1 MKSQHLQDSTF
12 FMLTPGVR
20 DRLME
25 IKLTAAEWRM
35 WCYLVSLDPFGDR
48 GAKFSPAELMLKCKI
63 KKTTYF
69 SAKAKFQ
76 KLGLFD
82 FRDGVTKVVNLQT
95 SLIQTASEHPQAA
108 KIIESEISESQSE
121 ISESQSEI
129 SEFKSEISE
138 FKSEISEFKSEI
150 SDNQSLKPKLH
161 NVSKSPQ
168 TIQIYSDFKDSLSEN
183 ERENF
188 FNFVKEKTNNLERP
202 INDLEAW
209 LASKN
214 AAKQNRWEIYYRS
227 YQEEQIN
234 EGRKTT
240 RHSENGRKLSPSKMQ
255 QAIAEFKKQR
265 QINQPVDEPEN
276 VSSESRLSSQ
286 NRTIQEGLAPN
297 TTEEYHYSA
306 AEVNKLLDNPPEL
319 GKSRAQ
325 THRERIAE
333 VKRQQ
338 AEIRRVNREAAES
351 RAKQQNPDLEQ
362 RKLETLRQIEEMN
375 QLQSSQNS
383 DPDESDG
390 KDE

>member
-25 IKLTAAEWRM
+25 INLTAAEWRM

-48 GAKFSPAELMLKCKI
+48 GAKFSPAELMLKCQI

-95 SLIQTASEHPQAA
+95 SLVQTASEHPLPA
-108 KIIESEISESQSE
+108 KIIESEISES
-121 ISESQSEI
+121 
-129 SEFKSEISE
+129 
-138 FKSEISEFKSEI
+138 KSEI
-150 SDNQSLKPKLH
+150 SDNQSLKPKPS
-161 NVSKSPQ
+161 NVYKPSQ
-168 TIQIYSDFKDSLSEN
+168 TLQTYSDFKDSLSES

-188 FNFVKEKTNNLERP
+188 FNFVEEKTNNLERP

-214 AAKQNRWEIYYRS
+214 AAKQNRWEIYYRN

-240 RHSENGRKLSPSKMQ
+240 RHSENGGKLSPSKMQ
-255 QAIAEFKKQR
+255 RAIAEFKKQR

-276 VSSESRLSSQ
+276 VNSNGRLSGQ
-286 NRTIQEGLAPN
+286 NLPIQEGLAQN

-306 AEVNKLLDNPPEL
+306 AEVNKLLDNPPERE
-319 GKSRAQ
+319 KSRAQ
-325 THRERIAE
+325 THREAARFGYESSHPKAAARIAE

-338 AEIRRVNREAAES
+338 AEIRRANREAAEL
-351 RAKQQNPDLEQ
+351 RAKQQNPDLEP

-375 QLQSSQNS
+375 QRQSSQNS
-383 DPDESDG
+383 DLDEENGSN
-390 KDE
+390 E